1 MFKHGSLWKP
11 PPLNPYLQGMP
22 EELVEIPP
30 VRPEK
35 IEPKKGSLSDR
46 YFLFMYFFNV
56 NI

>member
-46 YFLFMYFFNV
+46 
-56 NI
+56 